1 MQLLNLL
8 GFCLGSLLMQDCEI
22 PHKVCHQITGR
33 ISSPRHAHSL
43 NDSSASQ
50 LMYDKCGLKELGLL
64 FGVTVDAADVMW
76 LRLVRSQGHQS
87 KACRRAQT
95 KRAPPPHKR
104 PNKTWARLIK
114 ICKQLR
120 IITDPI
126 VSIKA
131 DSWRLNCTPTV
142 SCPLILLDA
151 LIFKGNRDAKNFDFE
166 PLTRS
171 TRSLPR
177 ESCYQNGNNQ
187 VSSNR
192 IEAMLDFPYQTL
204 RRKQY
209 FSTHACA

>member
-1 MQLLNLL
+1 
-8 GFCLGSLLMQDCEI
+8 MQDCEI

-50 LMYDKCGLKELGLL
+50 LMHDKCGLKELGLL
-64 FGVTVDAADVMW
+64 FGVTVHAADVMG
-76 LRLVRSQGHQS
+76 LRLVRSQAYQS

-95 KRAPPPHKR
+95 KRASPPNKR

-114 ICKQLR
+114 ICNHLR

-142 SCPLILLDA
+142 SCPWILLDA

-166 PLTRS
+166 PRTRS

-177 ESCYQNGNNQ
+177 ESCYRNGNHQ

-192 IEAMLDFPYQTL
+192 MEAMLDFRFQTVW
-204 RRKQY
+204 RQQD